1 MSNAFDVIVIGA
13 GPAGYVAA
21 IRCAQLGLKT
31 ACVEKWL
38 DDSGKPRLGGTCLNV
53 GCIPTKALLDS
64 SERFEAMQLHGA
76 DHGIMVDGLS
86 ADIPTM
92 VGRKNKVVDE
102 LTGGIEMLFKAN
114 GISWLQGSGK
124 ILPEKTVEVTAADGS
139 KSQATASN
147 IVIATGS
154 TPVAIPPAPLH
165 EDIVVDNAGA
175 LAWDSVPKT
184 LGVIGAG
191 VIGLELGSV
200 WRRLGSEVTI
210 IEAQAEFLSMAD
222 KAISKAALRGF
233 KKQGLDIR
241 LGALVKGTER
251 TDEGVVIK
259 YTDAKGEQQITVDR
273 LIVAVGRRP
282 HTTNIAADELELLF
296 DERGFVHVNEICETN
311 VPGVWA
317 IGDVVR
323 GPMLAHKGA
332 EEGVAVAER
341 IAGMHGH
348 VNYDAIPNVI
358 YTHPEISW
366 VGKTEEDVKADGI
379 EYKVGSFPYAASGR
393 AKAINETEG
402 TVKVLARADNS
413 RILGVHIYGA
423 QSSEILAQA
432 VIAIEMQ
439 STLDDLAAT
448 MFAHPTLSEG
458 LHEAVLAADNRAIHV
473 ANRKKR

>member
-1 MSNAFDVIVIGA
+1 MANAFDVIVIGA

-38 DDSGKPRLGGTCLNV
+38 DDSGKPKLGGTCLNV

-64 SERFEAMQLHGA
+64 SERFEAMKLHGA
-76 DHGIMVDGLS
+76 EHGIVADNLT
-86 ADIPTM
+86 ADIPAM
-92 VGRKNKVVDE
+92 IGRKDKVVSE
-102 LTGGIEMLFKAN
+102 LTGGIEQLFKAN
-114 GISWLQGSGK
+114 GIEWLQGTGK
-124 ILPEKTVEVTAADGS
+124 VLPEKTVEVTSVDGS
-139 KSQATASN
+139 TSQATATN
-147 IVIATGS
+147 IIIATGS

-175 LAWDSVPKT
+175 LAWTSVPKK

-191 VIGLELGSV
+191 VIGLEFGSV
-200 WRRLGSEVTI
+200 WRRLGAEVII
-210 IEAQAEFLSMAD
+210 IEAQNEFLSMAD
-222 KAISKAALRGF
+222 KTIAKAALRGF
-233 KKQGLDIR
+233 QKQGLDIR
-241 LGALVKGTER
+241 LGALVKNTER
-251 TDEGVVIK
+251 TKDGVVVS
-259 YTDAKGEQQITVDR
+259 YTDSKGDQEVTVDR

-296 DERGFVHVNEICETN
+296 DERGFVHVDDTCETN

-323 GPMLAHKGA
+323 GPMLAHKGS

-341 IAGMHGH
+341 IAGLHGH

-402 TVKVLARADNS
+402 TVRVIARADNN

-423 QSSEILAQA
+423 SSSEILAQA
-432 VIAIEMQ
+432 VIAIEMEA
-439 STLDDLAAT
+439 TLGDLAAT

-458 LHEAVLAADNRAIHV
+458 FHEAVLAADNRAIHV

>member
-1 MSNAFDVIVIGA
+1 MANAFDVIVIGA

-38 DDSGKPRLGGTCLNV
+38 DDSGNPKLGGTCLNV

-64 SERFEAMQLHGA
+64 SERFEAMKLHGA
-76 DHGIMVDGLS
+76 EHGIVAEGLS

-92 VGRKNKVVDE
+92 IARKDKVVSE
-102 LTGGIEMLFKAN
+102 LTGGIEQLFKAN
-114 GISWLQGSGK
+114 GIEWLQGTGRV
-124 ILPEKTVEVTAADGS
+124 LPEKTVEVTAVDGS
-139 KSQATASN
+139 TSQATAAN
-147 IVIATGS
+147 IIIATGS
-154 TPVAIPPAPLH
+154 TPINIPPAPLF

-191 VIGLELGSV
+191 VIGLEFGSV
-200 WRRLGSEVTI
+200 WRRLGSEVTV
-210 IEAQAEFLSMAD
+210 IEAQTDFLSVAD
-222 KAISKAALRGF
+222 KAIAKAALRGF
-233 KKQGLDIR
+233 QKQGLDIR

-251 TDEGVVIK
+251 TKDGVVIS

-282 HTTNIAADELELLF
+282 HTHNIAADELELLL
-296 DERGFVHVNEICETN
+296 DERGFVHVDHNCQTN
-311 VPGVWA
+311 VPNVWA

-341 IAGMHGH
+341 IAGKHGH
-348 VNYDAIPNVI
+348 INYDAIPNVI

-366 VGKTEEDVKADGI
+366 VGKTEEEVKAEGI
-379 EYKVGSFPYAASGR
+379 DYKVGSFPYAASGR

-402 TVKVLARADNS
+402 TVKVLARADNN
-413 RILGVHIYGA
+413 RIIGVHIYGA

-432 VIAIEMQ
+432 VIAIEMEG
-439 STLDDLAAT
+439 TLDDLAST
-448 MFAHPTLSEG
+448 IFAHPTLSEG
-458 LHEAVLAADNRAIHV
+458 FHEAVLAADGRAIHV